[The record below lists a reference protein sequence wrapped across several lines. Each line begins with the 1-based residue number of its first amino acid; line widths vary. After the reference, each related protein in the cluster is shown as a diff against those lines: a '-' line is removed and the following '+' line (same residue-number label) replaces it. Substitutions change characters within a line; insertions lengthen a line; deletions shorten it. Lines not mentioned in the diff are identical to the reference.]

1 MAEQGYRVPE
11 VCSIVGITYRQLDYW
26 ARTGLVRPSVKDA
39 KGSGSQRL
47 YSFQD
52 LALLRLIKRML
63 DSGVNLQQVRKAM
76 KTLKGLDQPALGTT
90 LVSDGHRIY
99 SVESP
104 EAVVDLLASGQGV
117 FAIAVDK
124 VWTELEGT
132 LAKSA
137 GKKARQRPR
146 GRRRVTEGA
155 TAETRRRSRA
165 TRSGSRT
172 PASASSRSSWTSTR
186 SSGSTSHVVRSRV
199 GPRRQRGPALHA
211 GLLPAAVRP
220 VHRDHDPQPASSS
233 RGRTARSAACASSTR
248 G

>member
-1 MAEQGYRVPE
+1 MSSARTHHRGSQPEQEEDGMAAIEDAPDAGRVMPAGSQGLLFTDDLPELSEDTGYRGPTA
-11 VCSIVGITYRQLDYW
+11 CKAAGITYRQLDYW

-52 LALLRLIKRML
+52 LAMLRLIKRML

-99 SVESP
+99 QVESP

-132 LAKSA
+132 LAKNA
-137 GKKARQRPR
+137 GKK
-146 GRRRVTEGA
+146 G
-155 TAETRRRSRA
+155 
-165 TRSGSRT
+165 
-172 PASASSRSSWTSTR
+172 
-186 SSGSTSHVVRSRV
+186 
-199 GPRRQRGPALHA
+199 
-211 GLLPAAVRP
+211 
-220 VHRDHDPQPASSS
+220 
-233 RGRTARSAACASSTR
+233 RSARAA
-248 G
+248 GGA